1 MAPDVVERRAKGLET
16 YMATIIHRFP
26 DMLECSHLDR
36 YDLHDV
42 VNAGVENLLPG
53 VFTFS
58 KLL

>member
-36 YDLHDV
+36 YDLYGV
-42 VNAGVENLLPG
+42 VNAGAEM
-53 VFTFS
+53 
-58 KLL
+58 KDC